1 VEFLFA
7 AFLGHCL
14 LEVTALSVAI
24 VSPSLLRIDSY
35 VSLYALSSKEQANH
49 QQAGRS
55 SIMLWY
61 FHFRFAFLVSGVLD
75 SHTSKRTDD

>member
-14 LEVTALSVAI
+14 LAVTALSAAI

-55 SIMLWY
+55 SWSFDIFIFAL
-61 FHFRFAFLVSGVLD
+61 RF
-75 SHTSKRTDD
+75 